1 MYIMKIMYTKCTK
14 IIYYRQIKSQQFQK
28 VKMGFMINVYYVL
41 ITNLRFTIKVKP
53 VLFIQELWLNLDTC

>member
-1 MYIMKIMYTKCTK
+1 
-14 IIYYRQIKSQQFQK
+14 
-28 VKMGFMINVYYVL
+28 MGFMINVYYYVL

>member
-1 MYIMKIMYTKCTK
+1 
-14 IIYYRQIKSQQFQK
+14 
-28 VKMGFMINVYYVL
+28 MGFIINVYYYVL